1 MIRSGHN
8 SLPWLIVQRWERL
21 LFAHWPVHPRVLRR
35 LLPRA
40 VEPDEY
46 GGAAWVAIVA
56 FVMTG
61 TRAATRPVWRGLPP
75 IPELNVRTYVRHEGV
90 PGVWFLSLD
99 TNSPLFVSMGRALFG
114 LRYRLARMAAVAD
127 GDCVHYVSSAGDA
140 AFASTHAPCGPA
152 APAVPGSLEHFLVE
166 RYRLFAER
174 RGRLITGVVAH
185 RPWPLQP
192 AEAEIRLNRMAPPGV
207 VLDGQPLLHFCR
219 GVDAA
224 ISAPA
229 SLRTTGLRPRTRITP
244 WRSPTTSSKSPSSAA
259 SATAS

>member
-1 MIRSGHN
+1 MTA
-8 SLPWLIVQRWERL
+8 WLIAQRWERL
-21 LFAHWPVHPRVLRR
+21 LFAHWPVESRGLRR
-35 LLPRA
+35 LLPPA

-61 TRAATRPVWRGLPP
+61 TRAAKRVAFRNLPP

-99 TNSPLFVSMGRALFG
+99 TNSPLFVSMGRALYG

-127 GDCVHYVSSAGDA
+127 GDRVHYVSSAGDA
-140 AFASTHAPCGPA
+140 AFASSHGPCGGA
-152 APAVPGSLEHFLVE
+152 APAAPGSLEHFLFE

-174 RGRLITGVVAH
+174 RGRLITAVVAH

-224 ISAPA
+224 ISTPA
-229 SLRTTGLRPRTRITP
+229 RMPAEGR
-244 WRSPTTSSKSPSSAA
+244 RSPGLSPVA
-259 SATAS
+259 SPR